1 MSTRGNLRQHRDRAA
16 RTDPPPRPATE
27 AELPFTRRAPVQW
40 FSPKVLARS
49 GLRVV
54 LTDAFGVYLDKRE
67 LQAGIE
73 FKPLDG
79 HRDDSELWID
89 YVSDTGDGFGS
100 TYTIAWLVAQ
110 RKLGLQDRDETLP
123 RASVL
128 VLGGDEV
135 YPVADATEYEDRFV
149 GPYQAALPWTREP
162 DNPELFALPGNHD
175 WYDGLTSFMRLFCQ
189 GSWVGGWNTPQK
201 RSYFAIALPHRWWL
215 WGIDVQLDAY
225 IDEVQ
230 ARYFRAQAERLEP
243 GDRIIL
249 CSAKP
254 SWVNSAEVPLAY
266 RNLAYFERE
275 FIQPKNA
282 RVMLAL
288 SGDSH
293 HYAHYAGEDG
303 THRITAGGGGAF
315 LHPTHDLPEELHLPP
330 QELLAR
336 FDPKDGEKSQHYTR
350 GGDCCFPRARDSRL
364 LALRAVGLPFANP
377 SFMLVPAVFYTL
389 FLWASR
395 VGIRTLNAEPGAE
408 VATAFTF
415 RNLAFG
421 LFGSPLSILLLLIFV
436 GALVAFAQPR
446 KRWQGWGRVL
456 LKSAMGLAHAVLQL
470 GAVVVVALVSF
481 RLASSFADGGW
492 LLVWLFVFVALL
504 GGLVGGIVV
513 GLYLILCIL
522 TPGLHAH
529 RTEAFS
535 CVRLTGYKNFLRLHI
550 DDQGVLR
557 VYPIGLKQVL
567 HRRDWKPDPNAE
579 RNPDGKDEP
588 PWLAPD
594 GDPPEPFLIE
604 KEPIVIDGRV

>member
-1 MSTRGNLRQHRDRAA
+1 MTE
-16 RTDPPPRPATE
+16 PPPRPRTE

-67 LQAGIE
+67 LQAGITFE
-73 FKPLDG
+73 PLDG

-162 DNPELFALPGNHD
+162 ENPELFVLPGNHD

-189 GSWVGGWNTPQK
+189 GSWVGGWRTPQK
-201 RSYFAIALPHRWWL
+201 RSYFAVALPHRWWL

-230 ARYFRAQAERLEP
+230 ARYFREQAERLDS

-254 SWVNSAEVPLAY
+254 SWVDSAEVPLAY
-266 RNLAYFERE
+266 RNLAYFEQE

-293 HYAHYAGEDG
+293 HYAHYADEDG
-303 THRITAGGGGAF
+303 THKITAGGGGAF

-330 QELLAR
+330 KELLVR
-336 FDPKDGEKSQHYTR
+336 LDPKDGEKSQRYTR

-364 LALRAVGLPFANP
+364 LALKAVGLPFANP
-377 SFMLVPAVFYTL
+377 SFMLVTGVLYTL
-389 FLWASR
+389 LLWANQFGTRMLRGGS
-395 VGIRTLNAEPGAE
+395 NAEA
-408 VATAFTF
+408 AAAFTF
-415 RNLAFG
+415 RNLAAG
-421 LFGSPLSILLLLIFV
+421 LFRTPLSILLLLIFV

-446 KRWQGWGRVL
+446 KRWEGWGRVL
-456 LKSAMGLAHAVLQL
+456 LKSTMGLAHAVLQL

-492 LLVWLFVFVALL
+492 LMFWFIIFVALL
-504 GGLVGGIVV
+504 GGVVGGVVV

-522 TPGLHAH
+522 IPGLHAH

-567 HRRDWKPDPNAE
+567 HRRDWKLDPGAE
-579 RNPDGKDEP
+579 PPSDGKDEP
-588 PWLAPD
+588 PWYVPKDNPPD
-594 GDPPEPFLIE
+594 PFLIE
-604 KEPIVIDGRV
+604 KEPIVIDGR